1 MPEVQRGAS
10 IAEKFDLSGR
20 TAIVTGVGPGI
31 GAHVAAALAAA
42 GAKVVC
48 SARSTAVITE
58 TAAAI
63 RASGGEAL
71 AVTADILDA
80 DARVS
85 LVNQARAAFGPIHIL
100 FNNATAGAVAPEAG
114 IWGNTPEVWDRALG
128 ANITAIFHLAELVH
142 PDMEEH
148 EQGSIITVGSS
159 GGFSVIG
166 NSIAYSVAKAGTAML
181 TRYLAKAMA
190 PATRVNMIS
199 VGAITPDGGE
209 SESMKTYS
217 QLDLTRRN
225 AIQRLGQADEVVGA
239 ALLLA
244 SSASS
249 YTTGST
255 IFVDGGRIGTMG

>member
-1 MPEVQRGAS
+1 MPKVQRGPS

-31 GAHVAAALAAA
+31 GAHVAIALAAA

-48 SARSTAVITE
+48 SARSTAFITE

-71 AVTADILDA
+71 AVTADVLDA

-100 FNNATAGAVAPEAG
+100 FNNATAGAIAPEAG

-148 EQGSIITVGSS
+148 AQGSIITVGSS

-166 NSIAYSVAKAGTAML
+166 NSIAYSVAKAGTVML

-209 SESMKTYS
+209 SEALKTFS

-225 AIQRLGQADEVVGA
+225 AIQRFGHADEVVGA

>member
-1 MPEVQRGAS
+1 MPELLRGAS
-10 IAEKFDLSGR
+10 IAKKFDLSGR
-20 TAIVTGVGPGI
+20 TAIVTGVGSGI

-48 SARSTAVITE
+48 SARSTGVITE

-63 RASGGEAL
+63 RDSGGEAL
-71 AVTADILDA
+71 AVVADILDA

-100 FNNATAGAVAPEAG
+100 FNNATAGAIAPDAG
-114 IWGNTPEVWDRALG
+114 IWGNTPDVWDRALG

-148 EQGSIITVGSS
+148 GQGSIITVGSS

-217 QLDLTRRN
+217 QLDLTSRN
-225 AIQRLGQADEVVGA
+225 AIQRFGQAEEVVGA

>member
-1 MPEVQRGAS
+1 MPEVSRSAS
-10 IAEKFDLSGR
+10 IAERFDLSGR

-31 GAHVAAALAAA
+31 GAHVATALAAA

-48 SARSTAVITE
+48 SARSTGVITA
-58 TAAAI
+58 TAADI

-71 AVTADILDA
+71 AITADILVPE
-80 DARVS
+80 ARVS

-100 FNNATAGAVAPEAG
+100 FNNATAGAIAPEAG

-128 ANITAIFHLAELVH
+128 ANITAIFHFAELVY

-148 EQGSIITVGSS
+148 RQGSIITLGSS

-190 PATRVNMIS
+190 PSARVNMIS

-209 SESMKTYS
+209 SEALKTFS
-217 QLDLTRRN
+217 QLDLTGRN
-225 AIQRLGQADEVVGA
+225 AIRRFGHAEEVVGA

>member
-1 MPEVQRGAS
+1 MPEVLRGRS
-10 IAEKFDLSGR
+10 IAEKFNLSGR
-20 TAIVTGVGPGI
+20 TAIITGVGPGI
-31 GAHVAAALAAA
+31 GAHVAAAFAGA

-48 SARSTAVITE
+48 SARSSGVITE
-58 TAAAI
+58 TAAGI

-71 AVTADILDA
+71 ALTADILEA
-80 DARVS
+80 DARVA
-85 LVNQARAAFGPIHIL
+85 LVNQAREAFGPIHIL
-100 FNNATAGAVAPEAG
+100 FNNATAGAIAPEAG
-114 IWGNTPEVWDRALG
+114 IWGNTPDVWDKALG

-142 PDMEEH
+142 PDMEAH
-148 EQGSIITVGSS
+148 QSGSIITVGSS

-199 VGAITPDGGE
+199 VGAITPDGGD
-209 SESMKTYS
+209 SETLKTYS
-217 QLDLTRRN
+217 QLDLTGRN
-225 AIQRLGQADEVVGA
+225 AIQRFGHADEVVGA

-244 SSASS
+244 SAASS

>member
-48 SARSTAVITE
+48 SARSTAVITQ
-58 TAAAI
+58 TAADI

-71 AVTADILDA
+71 AITADILDPE
-80 DARVS
+80 ARVS

-100 FNNATAGAVAPEAG
+100 FNNATAGAIAPEAG
-114 IWGNTPEVWDRALG
+114 IWGNTPDVWDRALG

-148 EQGSIITVGSS
+148 GQGSIITVGSS

-209 SESMKTYS
+209 SEALKTFS
-217 QLDLTRRN
+217 QLDLTGRN
-225 AIQRLGQADEVVGA
+225 AIQRFGQADEVVGA